1 MVGFDSE
8 AGPGIVRA
16 VTEAGKSGKIIVTSN
31 EAGRDF
37 LNSIKDGTVKM
48 INMEK
53 YETMDFFAVLYLYTF
68 HNDIIRNL
76 GMDQWLQNPLP
87 AIGDSGLIF
96 VTKDNVDTIL
106 AATDPTRPRRRRPG
120 WTFRSAMRAGATRS
134 MSGSA
139 TPRTCRCSSSGSIR
153 ASNRRARR

>member
-16 VTEAGKSGKIIVTSN
+16 VTESGKAGQIIVTSN
-31 EAGRDF
+31 EAGREF
-37 LNSIKDGTVKM
+37 MNSIKDGTVKM

-53 YETMDFFAVLYLYTF
+53 YETMDFFGVLYLYTF

-76 GMDQWLQNPLP
+76 NMDHWLQNPLP

-96 VTKDNVDTIL
+96 VT
-106 AATDPTRPRRRRPG
+106 AGQRRHDPGGDRPQRPGQWPDRPRRSDRRPE
-120 WTFRSAMRAGATRS
+120 
-134 MSGSA
+134 
-139 TPRTCRCSSSGSIR
+139 PR
-153 ASNRRARR
+153 